1 MNGMKNIFLEGYL
14 LDYLNIEYNIEVKI
28 TGKGNINNYIKGE

>member
-1 MNGMKNIFLEGYL
+1 MNEWNEKYFPN
-14 LDYLNIEYNIEVKI
+14 LNIEYNIEVKI